1 MRFVCDFQA
10 NVFLH
15 GKETIMKKILY
26 YTAQVLLLLCSLML
40 GFVNSTEMMILCVSS
55 LICGLLLI
63 TVYSVMTKRNA
74 LAFLLYATV
83 VCTHAF
89 YLAST
94 QAFAPILLAGMTLMM
109 VCALS
114 VLIYMSRRDLPIG
127 DTLEDVLFAK
137 AALIPE
143 IMLNYLMSKSSGD
156 SMFIWFSWLL
166 LAYTSLCVFA
176 VIWKMLKAKELDQS
190 KAIAAGLLQC
200 FFFTD
205 ILSCSYLIIH
215 HVRFETKKRK
225 EEEEARASYVP
236 LYKKASFSKSAK
248 KHMPQNTKTSA
259 LRGHTHKA

>member
-1 MRFVCDFQA
+1 
-10 NVFLH
+10 
-15 GKETIMKKILY
+15 MKKILY

-74 LAFLLYATV
+74 LAFFLYATV

-89 YLAST
+89 YLSST
-94 QAFAPILLAGMTLMM
+94 QAFAPILLADMALMM

-114 VLIYMSRRDLPIG
+114 VLIYMTRRDLPIG

-156 SMFIWFSWLL
+156 NMFIWFSWLL
-166 LAYTSLCVFA
+166 LAFTSVCVLC
-176 VIWKMLKAKELDQS
+176 VIWKMVRTGELEQS

-205 ILSCSYLIIH
+205 ILSCTYLIIH
-215 HVRFETKKRK
+215 HVRFETKKHQ

-236 LYKKASFSKSAK
+236 LYKKASFSKSGK
-248 KHMPQNTKTSA
+248 KQIPHKTQTSA
-259 LRGHTHKA
+259 APSHAHKA